1 MSEFPLDDVVGHL
14 FYYWGRT
21 NFEVSANAG
30 ERYGRELAVQN
41 NPVNL

>member
-1 MSEFPLDDVVGHL
+1 MDGVAGHKL
-14 FYYWGRT
+14 YYGGLP

-30 ERYGRELAVQN
+30 ERYSRELAVQN